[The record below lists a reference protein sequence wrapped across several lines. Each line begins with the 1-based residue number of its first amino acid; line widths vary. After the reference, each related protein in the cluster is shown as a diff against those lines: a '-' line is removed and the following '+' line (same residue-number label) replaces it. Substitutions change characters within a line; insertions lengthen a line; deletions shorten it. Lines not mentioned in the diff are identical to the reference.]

1 MIPLNSKLSAL
12 ERSGIRKYTNLA
24 RQTPDCISL
33 ALGEPDFDTPQAI
46 KAAAIA
52 ALQEGKTHYAM
63 NQGDP
68 ELRKAISHYETKR
81 GFACTPEQI
90 LVTAGATGALFTAML
105 GILNPGDEII
115 IPQPSYVCYEP
126 MTRLAGGVPVIVNT
140 KAENDF
146 KLTPCEIKAALS
158 PKTKAIILNS
168 PNNPTGAVYS
178 KESLAAVK
186 AAVLEKPIFVI
197 CDNVY
202 QQLCNAPCPDFSLD
216 VQLRGQVLLCQSF
229 SKPYAMTGWRIGY
242 LAGPQEIMDRLLLLH
257 AAEVAAIP
265 TFLQSACITALN
277 TDVSSMANTYAQ
289 RRSYV
294 CSRLQKMGLSF
305 PKPEGAFYVFA
316 DIRKF
321 GLDSD
326 TFCTRMIQEAKVA
339 AVPGTCFGAEGY
351 IRLSCACSDSL
362 LLKALDRMETFIQT
376 QK

>member
-115 IPQPSYVCYEP
+115 IPTPAFPLYE
-126 MTRLAGGVPVIVNT
+126 TIAKIAGAKPVLLDTTVS
-140 KAENDF
+140 EF
-146 KLTPCEIKAALS
+146 QLTDAALQQVIS
-158 PKTKAIILNS
+158 SKTKAIILNS